1 MTFELCEKHF
11 NLLCC
16 LITKRLFTQ
25 KYVQTGWYKL
35 QFANRRRRV
44 LSLVSFLGI
53 ERSISSIA
61 NFQSNNRYFF
71 FFLNK
76 FTCKLP
82 TWNWTLK
89 NKMIISW
96 RTQPDTDTVREFLK
110 MSNSISN
117 IFDSCLNILRWKNT
131 NTKDKKES
139 ESIHSKASKMRKKSS
154 RVYFV
159 HILTLILRQTFFMWN
174 CAKANISGLRKFTK
188 VTGKK

>member
-1 MTFELCEKHF
+1 MLFDHKK
-11 NLLCC
+11 
-16 LITKRLFTQ
+16 IFTQ
-25 KYVQTGWYKL
+25 KYVQTGWFKL
-35 QFANRRRRV
+35 QFANRWRRV

-61 NFQSNNRYFF
+61 NFQSNNKYFF

-89 NKMIISW
+89 NEMIFSW

-139 ESIHSKASKMRKKSS
+139 ESIHSKASKIGKKSS

-159 HILTLILRQTFFMWN
+159 HILTLILSQIFFFKWN

-188 VTGKK
+188 VTGKNRF